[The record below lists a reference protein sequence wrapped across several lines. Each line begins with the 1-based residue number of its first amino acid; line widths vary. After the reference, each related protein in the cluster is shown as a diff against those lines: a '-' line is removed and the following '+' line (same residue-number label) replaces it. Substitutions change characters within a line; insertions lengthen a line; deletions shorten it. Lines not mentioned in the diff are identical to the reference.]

1 MTQTE
6 PDDTHV
12 ETSGE
17 EPTNPVDA
25 SSTYERLRRLVDYLL
40 LFGLALVALVTA
52 VQTYTAVDT
61 LIRRFV
67 TDEFRPVVRG
77 GFNLALLLAAVAG
90 VGLQLRRLR

>member
-1 MTQTE
+1 MTETE
-6 PDDTHV
+6 PDDTRV

-17 EPTNPVDA
+17 ESTNPVDA

-67 TDEFRPVVRG
+67 SDEFRPVVRG